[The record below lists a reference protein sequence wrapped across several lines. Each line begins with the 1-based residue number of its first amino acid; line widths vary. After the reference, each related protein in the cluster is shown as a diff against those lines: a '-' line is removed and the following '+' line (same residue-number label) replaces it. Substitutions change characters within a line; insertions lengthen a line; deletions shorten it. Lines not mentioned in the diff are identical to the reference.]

1 MGYRLQGCKELDTNE
16 RLNTPCKPAK
26 VTIKKQRIS
35 VLSARIKEPSTTKIC
50 VKVTQLHEFR
60 KTSFRSTS
68 YTRMHSVAFFKD
80 KFIEHLL

>member
-16 RLNTPCKPAK
+16 RLNTPCKPAT
-26 VTIKKQRIS
+26 VTIKS
-35 VLSARIKEPSTTKIC
+35 VLSTRIKEPSTTKIH
-50 VKVTQLHEFR
+50 VKVMQSHEFR
-60 KTSFRSTS
+60 KTSFRLTS